1 MKLFESYGF
10 PSPKL
15 KSLNELHVTA
25 GWTAA
30 VSRVQDALVDGRLR
44 LPPHKPA
51 LVLSTMADEVLN
63 QESISNRTPFLS
75 SLPDHSEGGR
85 PGDNGSAGVGE
96 GRAGAAGIGSTGL
109 GETVDH
115 PLNRP
120 IWADGVVERQIGSSE
135 EHPSAHDV
143 LAAPSMLRVDEA
155 VKHVE
160 RWLKTHFPE

>member
-96 GRAGAAGIGSTGL
+96 GRAGAAGA
-109 GETVDH
+109 
-115 PLNRP
+115 R
-120 IWADGVVERQIGSSE
+120 A
-135 EHPSAHDV
+135 
-143 LAAPSMLRVDEA
+143 A
-155 VKHVE
+155 VKTGRAGRGCGACSGRSRQPSTTRVHCQKQRLVCGSASRSE
-160 RWLKTHFPE
+160 LVITIR